1 MTRFDY
7 LETRET
13 TIRLQ
18 AMRRG
23 AATRRAVA
31 EILAARDAAT
41 KIQTRWRARRARRA
55 FGRLRRAAIVAQTNA
70 RAAAATRAFGRLRRA
85 AIVVQARWRGWFAR
99 ERYVDAMCAATTCQ
113 TIRRGAVAR
122 RALVK
127 LRDAAVTC
135 QTIRRGAVAR
145 RAAKKKVRAA
155 TEVQRAWR
163 GFAGRRVV
171 AEAREAEARRREAE
185 ARRRAAATT
194 AQRHVRGWIAREAY
208 LDVMCVTVVCQARR
222 RGAVARRAFL
232 NLRDAVVTCQRRR
245 RATATAVEFRA
256 KRAEARDDAT
266 RRASARANRAA
277 TIVQAAWRG
286 AAGRRRAADLRDER
300 DAARLAAKIL
310 HRRRANEETRKKAE
324 ARRREREEEETR
336 RAARE
341 ETRRAAFEGVASRAR
356 AIAAAATLDGVASVR
371 VRADS
376 SSRRSTRERE
386 AATTIQARWR
396 GWRRRVEYA
405 VTVWATETCQAARRR
420 VLERRRLDRR
430 VDAERRRRL
439 ERLERDWFVRAAPA
453 ATTIQ
458 ARWRGFFAREVSPD
472 AGRLR
477 RLRASMRAS
486 RARAKEDPSLRLD
499 ARVALAVETLHKP
512 RKLREVREALR
523 TLADASALCAS
534 CREAISEPRAL
545 RALLRAIR
553 RCDRSPPHEP
563 VLAAAYELL
572 ERLSADANGPAMALF
587 EARDSVTVI
596 TEHMQM
602 CRDRPELVASAT
614 RTLVNLCG
622 NRLAPRRWRARGRF
636 SRACEASP
644 RS

>member
-1 MTRFDY
+1 M
-7 LETRET
+7 
-13 TIRLQ
+13 
-18 AMRRG
+18 
-23 AATRRAVA
+23 
-31 EILAARDAAT
+31 
-41 KIQTRWRARRARRA
+41 
-55 FGRLRRAAIVAQTNA
+55 
-70 RAAAATRAFGRLRRA
+70 
-85 AIVVQARWRGWFAR
+85 
-99 ERYVDAMCAATTCQ
+99 
-113 TIRRGAVAR
+113 
-122 RALVK
+122 
-127 LRDAAVTC
+127 
-135 QTIRRGAVAR
+135 
-145 RAAKKKVRAA
+145 
-155 TEVQRAWR
+155 
-163 GFAGRRVV
+163 
-171 AEAREAEARRREAE
+171 
-185 ARRRAAATT
+185 
-194 AQRHVRGWIAREAY
+194 
-208 LDVMCVTVVCQARR
+208 
-222 RGAVARRAFL
+222 
-232 NLRDAVVTCQRRR
+232 
-245 RATATAVEFRA
+245 
-256 KRAEARDDAT
+256 
-266 RRASARANRAA
+266 
-277 TIVQAAWRG
+277 
-286 AAGRRRAADLRDER
+286 
-300 DAARLAAKIL
+300 
-310 HRRRANEETRKKAE
+310 
-324 ARRREREEEETR
+324 
-336 RAARE
+336 
-341 ETRRAAFEGVASRAR
+341 
-356 AIAAAATLDGVASVR
+356 
-371 VRADS
+371 
-376 SSRRSTRERE
+376 
-386 AATTIQARWR
+386 
-396 GWRRRVEYA
+396 
-405 VTVWATETCQAARRR
+405 TVWATETCQAARRR

-622 NRLAPRRWRARGRF
+622 EPSRAAEVARTGKIFARVRSIAEIMTNTVDVHRHRRLTYIEQARPEKAREEAARAQALETSIRSVRGLVARLAPHAASAPRPPRSTADASAMTRAKSRLGTEAPGKENRWETRAR
-636 SRACEASP
+636 
-644 RS
+644 